1 MIKFV
6 EKRQI
11 ASGIISGNVV
21 KIANYSYTENIDICS
36 MRRFFCFFLLQHR
49 CNRVKRNSGKLQ
61 AKCGVTRATR
71 HTLRRKQQA
80 NFPSA
85 TSCAA
90 AHPHDGVG
98 LV

>member
-36 MRRFFCFFLLQHR
+36 MRRFFCFFFIAAQMQSSE
-49 CNRVKRNSGKLQ
+49 KE
-61 AKCGVTRATR
+61 
-71 HTLRRKQQA
+71 LRKTA
-80 NFPSA
+80 
-85 TSCAA
+85 
-90 AHPHDGVG
+90 G
-98 LV
+98 